1 MPFFNIKNG
10 NIKAIKDQLVIG
22 ESDTNWLV
30 ERVMLNDDIFT
41 ERLLIIDQDKMRRTT
56 NNYLLAL
63 DEKAELVLVCI
74 LDKTPGVKNI
84 GSVCELAWSL
94 RNLTY
99 GDLEDMATE
108 HFKNTGINVTDLVD
122 LHSQHFDL
130 KQPARRRRF
139 NETQR
144 VFILA
149 PSFDQSAAN
158 AICWR
163 RAETDI
169 SAYAFNIIETENSER
184 LLIIQPEVKGGA
196 ISSVM
201 SAAGNIP
208 ATIKRRLLRK
218 DKV

>member
-10 NIKAIKDQLVIG
+10 SIKAIKDQPVIG
-22 ESDTNWLV
+22 EKDIGWLA
-30 ERVMLNDDIFT
+30 ERIMLNDDIFT
-41 ERLLIIDQDKMRRTT
+41 ERLLVIGQDKSGQATG
-56 NNYLLAL
+56 NCLLAL
-63 DEKAELVLVCI
+63 DEKAELVLVYI
-74 LDKTPGVKNI
+74 SDKTPDAKNI
-84 GSVCELAWSL
+84 GSVCDQAWSL

-99 GDLEDMATE
+99 GDLEDMAAGL
-108 HFKNTGINVTDLVD
+108 FASAGISVTGLVD
-122 LHSQHFDL
+122 LHSQYFDL
-130 KQPARRRRF
+130 KQPVRCKRF

-149 PSFDQSAAN
+149 PYFDQPAAY

-169 SAYAFNIIETENSER
+169 AAYAFNIIETENSER

-201 SAAGNIP
+201 SAVGNVP
-208 ATIKRRLLRK
+208 ATLKRKLLHK